1 MKKMFILL
9 ALLTLCSCGAKAET
23 AEEIRT
29 ANFAVETTTVEN
41 KEFEK
46 EFKSYCKAVEYSDL
60 TESQTAYKGSN
71 LMFTGKVE
79 QIAGQDGRAFGRIAV
94 TKTSY
99 GYDNIVIF
107 FCDDDTIKKD
117 DIITIYGTGEGFYTY
132 KGALGQ
138 DVTKPS
144 VKVMFVTNHGP
155 EQN

>member
-1 MKKMFILL
+1 MKKMFALL
-9 ALLTLCSCGAKAET
+9 VLLTLCSCGAKAEPT
-23 AEEIRT
+23 EEIKT

-46 EFKSYCKAVEYSDL
+46 EFKSYCQTVNYTDL
-60 TESQTAYKGSN
+60 TDSPTAYKGSN
-71 LMFTGKVE
+71 LKFTGKVTQVVE
-79 QIAGQDGRAFGRIAV
+79 TERPFYRMDV

-99 GYDNIVIF
+99 GYDDMIIF

-144 VKVMFVTNHGP
+144 VKVLFVSNHGQ
-155 EQN
+155 E